1 MNPRYSLLVPAAALA
16 AALLVPAP
24 AARAHCD
31 SVDGPVVADAKAAL
45 AKGDVAPVLK
55 WISAKQEADVRE
67 VFARTLAVRR
77 LGADAQTVADTSFFE
92 TLVRLHRETEGAPY
106 TGLKPAGNQP
116 MFIGKLDG
124 ALSSGSVDNFAK
136 LVGEHAAA
144 GVRSRFAK
152 AFEAKKKADATPA
165 DGRAYVAAYVDLM
178 HYTEAVVEAVHAEGG
193 HAAHAE
199 GGAPHSA
206 EAKAAG
212 HTCD

>member
-1 MNPRYSLLVPAAALA
+1 MNLRTPHFLPAAALA
-16 AALLVPAP
+16 ATLLLQATP
-24 AARAHCD
+24 ARAHCD
-31 SVDGPVVADAKAAL
+31 SVDGPVVVDAKAAL

-55 WISAKQEADVRE
+55 WISAKQESDVRE
-67 VFARTLAVRR
+67 AFVRTVAVRK
-77 LGADAQTVADTSFFE
+77 LGADAQLVADTAFFE

-106 TGLKPAGNQP
+106 TGLKPAGGQP

-124 ALSSGSVDNFAK
+124 ALSSGSVDEFAK

-144 GVRSRFAK
+144 GVRNRFTK

-178 HYTEAVVEAVHAEGG
+178 HYTGAVVAAVHAEAG
-193 HAAHAE
+193 HAPAE
-199 GGAPHSA
+199 GGAPHA
-206 EAKAAG
+206 TGAKATG